1 MVTAH
6 LVPAADVPDQLENPV
21 AGVGVEAGG
30 RGKELGVCE
39 VHVIQPAHGQRP
51 QLRVQ
56 LLHLAPA
63 QQVGQLVRPQSLLG
77 VEAGGHQRQAQ
88 RQVPTADSD
97 SQLQP

>member
-6 LVPAADVPDQLENPV
+6 LVPAADVPDQLEHPV

-30 RGKELGVCE
+30 RGEELGVCE

-56 LLHLAPA
+56 LLHLRPVA
-63 QQVGQLVRPQSLLG
+63 QLALASSSYQ
-77 VEAGGHQRQAQ
+77 
-88 RQVPTADSD
+88 
-97 SQLQP
+97 

>member
-6 LVPAADVPDQLENPV
+6 LVPAADVPDQLEHPV

-30 RGKELGVCE
+30 RGEELGVGE

-56 LLHLAPA
+56 LLHLRPVA
-63 QQVGQLVRPQSLLG
+63 QLAL
-77 VEAGGHQRQAQ
+77 AG
-88 RQVPTADSD
+88 TS
-97 SQLQP
+97 